1 MFRNYYATAALAAHY
16 DADTGERPDFAFYL
30 GLAAKLG
37 SNRVIDIGCGTGRL
51 ASRLAVTGVEVIG
64 LDPQPTMLA
73 LARQQPNAP
82 AVRWLEGT
90 ADTLP
95 ADWADLVLMTG
106 HVAQYFLDD
115 EAWRHVLFEAHRA
128 LRSGGHLA
136 FEIRNDAAEAW
147 RNWATDG
154 PARTSAGTLENEIRR
169 DGDLVTSTGHWV
181 QGERTWTTSETL
193 RFPSWSAVT
202 GGLAATGFTI
212 SRLWGDFEGS
222 PLRADSPEWILLVH
236 RD

>member
-16 DADTGERPDFAFYL
+16 DADNGERPDFAFYL

-37 SNRVIDIGCGTGRL
+37 SHRVIDIGCGTGRL
-51 ASRLAVTGVEVIG
+51 ASRLAATGVEVIG

-73 LARQQPNAP
+73 LARQQPDAS

-95 ADWADLVLMTG
+95 AGWADLVLMTG

-115 EAWRHVLFEAHRA
+115 EAWRRALFEAHRA
-128 LRSGGHLA
+128 LRSGGQLG

-154 PARTSAGTLENEIRR
+154 PTRTSAGTLEN
-169 DGDLVTSTGHWV
+169 
-181 QGERTWTTSETL
+181 
-193 RFPSWSAVT
+193 
-202 GGLAATGFTI
+202 
-212 SRLWGDFEGS
+212 
-222 PLRADSPEWILLVH
+222 
-236 RD
+236 